1 MSVRGC
7 ECARGLCEGMQECG
21 GGMSMRKRVCE
32 GVSREREE
40 LLRLGHGS

>member
-7 ECARGLCEGMQECG
+7 ECARELCEGMQEL

-32 GVSREREE
+32 GVSREREK